1 MDRGITT
8 EGPGTPNENVD
19 FYFHPLPG
27 LLLPAQTYQVIE
39 IAGKFASST
48 RKR

>member
-19 FYFHPLPG
+19 SYFHPLPG